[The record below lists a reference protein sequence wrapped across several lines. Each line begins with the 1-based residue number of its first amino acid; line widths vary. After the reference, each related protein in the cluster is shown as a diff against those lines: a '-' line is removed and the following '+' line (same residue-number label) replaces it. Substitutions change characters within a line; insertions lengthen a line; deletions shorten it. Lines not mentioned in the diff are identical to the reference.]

1 MIPATAKLQSTVN
14 YIKHLDTFFE
24 IVRCCDAIHYANIAM
39 YISLFRLWNLSYF
52 SNPFSPTREDIM
64 MYSGFRSKDAFYR
77 NLRELEVLDLIRY
90 YPSRSRFERSFFC
103 MSNLEFN
110 DQVIKVEVWGLTNHN
125 SLDQSKQT
133 ALNFNQSSDAPEKEP
148 KDLYAKVRAINGKGN
163 LYIEKTVTFDLKE
176 SGLNPS
182 STSYN
187 PLTDP
192 KYASHIDNRISSPSN
207 KSNYANYQ
215 DSQSRGSSLRPSG
228 VPIDPEADYSI
239 KL

>member
-1 MIPATAKLQSTVN
+1 MTSAPAKQQSTVN

-24 IVRCCDAIHYANIAM
+24 IVKCCDAIHYANIAM

-103 MSNLEFN
+103 MSSLEFN
-110 DQVIKVEVWGLTNHN
+110 DQVIKVEVWGLTNHAK
-125 SLDQSKQT
+125 LDQAKQT
-133 ALNFNQSSDAPEKEP
+133 QLNFNQSSVSQDQKA
-148 KDLYAKVRAINGKGN
+148 KDLYSRVKTINGKGN
-163 LYIEKTVTFDLKE
+163 LYLEKTVTLDFKE
-176 SGLNPS
+176 NGYQPTS
-182 STSYN
+182 STYN

-192 KYASHIDNRISSPSN
+192 KYASQLDNRISSLSN
-207 KSNYANYQ
+207 KSNYANHQ

>member
-1 MIPATAKLQSTVN
+1 MIPATVKQQSTVN
-14 YIKHLDTFFE
+14 YIRHLDTFFE

-77 NLRELEVLDLIRY
+77 NLRELEILDLIRY

-133 ALNFNQSSDAPEKEP
+133 ALNINQSFDAPEKKA
-148 KDLYAKVRAINGKGN
+148 KDLYSKVRAINGKGS
-163 LYIEKTVTFDLKE
+163 LYIEKTVTFELKE

-182 STSYN
+182 PTTYN

-192 KYASHIDNRISSPSN
+192 KYASQIDNRISSHN
-207 KSNYANYQ
+207 NNSNYANAKN
-215 DSQSRGSSLRPSG
+215 SQSGHSTLRPSG
-228 VPIDPEADYSI
+228 VPVDPEADYSI

>member
-1 MIPATAKLQSTVN
+1 
-14 YIKHLDTFFE
+14 
-24 IVRCCDAIHYANIAM
+24 
-39 YISLFRLWNLSYF
+39 
-52 SNPFSPTREDIM
+52 M

-133 ALNFNQSSDAPEKEP
+133 ALNFNQSSDAPQKNAT
-148 KDLYAKVRAINGKGN
+148 DLYAKVRAINGKGN

-182 STSYN
+182 SMSYN

-192 KYASHIDNRISSPSN
+192 KFASHIDNRISSHSN
-207 KSNYANYQ
+207 KSNYANHQ

-228 VPIDPEADYSI
+228 VPIDPEADYSV